1 MANSMNIRR
10 LVLDVD
16 KTVGR
21 PTIIE
26 LAQAIEPVAGV
37 AGFNIAVTEIDIET
51 VGTEITVEGEE
62 IDYEQL
68 VHAIESSGAVVHG
81 VDEIAAGSRLIENVK
96 RQR

>member
-16 KTVGR
+16 KTVGP

-37 AGFNIAVTEIDIET
+37 AGFNIAVTEIDTET

-68 VHAIESSGAVVHG
+68 IHEIESSGAVVHG
-81 VDEIAAGSRLIENVK
+81 IDEIAVGSRLIESVK

>member
-1 MANSMNIRR
+1 MAKSMNIRR

-26 LAQAIEPVAGV
+26 LAQAIAPVAGV
-37 AGFNIAVTEIDIET
+37 TGFNIAVTEIDIET

-62 IDYEQL
+62 IDYDQL
-68 VHAIESSGAVVHG
+68 VHEIERSGAVVHG
-81 VDEIAAGSRLIENVK
+81 VDEIAVGSQLIENVK

>member
-1 MANSMNIRR
+1 MNIRR

-16 KTVGR
+16 KTVAR
-21 PTIIE
+21 PTLIE

-37 AGFNIAVTEIDIET
+37 FGFNIAVTEIDIET

-68 VHAIESSGAVVHG
+68 VDAIESSGAVVHG